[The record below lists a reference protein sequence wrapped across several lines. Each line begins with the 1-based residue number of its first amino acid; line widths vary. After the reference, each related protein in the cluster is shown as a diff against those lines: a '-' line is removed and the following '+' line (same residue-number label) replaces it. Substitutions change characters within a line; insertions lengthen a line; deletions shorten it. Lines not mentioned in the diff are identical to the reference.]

1 MYSKSQLE
9 SIVGSLYNI
18 PGPNLKVILLC
29 RVDEMDGMTF
39 DGEWVFQLEKAGR
52 LWAVIV
58 VVLLLG

>member
-52 LWAVIV
+52 L
-58 VVLLLG
+58 